1 MLKFDLFENYVV
13 SKSLMNVINQM
24 NMKRYL
30 YCHLSTSPRKP
41 YLITWQSNFT
51 KVKII
56 FRIDHSYTQLPHVQT
71 SGMIVKNSGFLGKSC
86 RYQMQL
92 EALGGEG
99 DAMNPFNGDQ
109 GPIPWTLE
117 LYSSFTGSEEP
128 LQQLTIDKK
137 IYFYFNWV
145 PIRSSTEDLIL
156 FLYYLPELFLC

>member
-13 SKSLMNVINQM
+13 NKSLMNVINQM

-92 EALGGEG
+92 EVLGEKGMQWTPLMGTRGKSHGHLSYTVLSQALKSLC
-99 DAMNPFNGDQ
+99 NNWRLTKKYIF
-109 GPIPWTLE
+109 TLIE
-117 LYSSFTGSEEP
+117 F
-128 LQQLTIDKK
+128 Q
-137 IYFYFNWV
+137 
-145 PIRSSTEDLIL
+145 
-156 FLYYLPELFLC
+156 